1 MESSRIAD
9 CCSPQLNQPCQVAC
23 PIHQNA
29 RGYLAAIAQ
38 GEFEQALRII
48 MEANPLPSICG
59 TICAH
64 PCEDKCRRGKVDK
77 PLSIRALKRFAV
89 EQGRGAI
96 ELARPKARREQK
108 VAIVGSGP
116 AGLVAAHDLALM
128 GYHVTI
134 FEKAESPGG
143 ALGLYIPLYRLPRD
157 TIKQDIKNIE
167 ALGVEIK
174 TGKELGKD
182 FTIDQLQQ
190 QGYKSVLLS
199 LGLPVSRSLPIPG
212 IDHKDVL
219 LALPFLSAVNNGKIR
234 LDPTKVVLV
243 IGSGNVAMDVARS
256 AVRCGAG
263 KVRVVCLEA
272 KDEMPAFPWEIE
284 EALEE
289 GVEMQCCSL
298 GPKQVIVNGNQI
310 AGLNCKKVVSVF
322 DAQKRFNPS
331 YDETV
336 LSDIEGNMIILSIGQ
351 AGDTSCLNGSGVKL
365 NQRGQLVYDSNSL
378 ATSREGVFACGELIS
393 GPGTAVQ
400 AMYSGRRAALS
411 IAKFLSGE
419 EFKLEPFEP
428 LPDLASGVIE
438 KVKRLERN
446 SVPILPVEKR
456 INNVQHVE
464 IGYSLEVA
472 RKEARRCLNCGVG
485 ARRLEEKCI
494 DCLTCVRVCPYEVP
508 VVTPEG
514 AVDIRFDQCQA
525 CGICV
530 GECPARAI
538 AFNMPEV
545 EDVLLQVESAMKGV
559 KVAGGGPVICFV
571 CSYGAAS
578 WRKLPGF
585 LKGIPPQVGLVSVPC
600 VAKLSVSHF
609 IKPFELGAQAV
620 VVAAC
625 EAADCPHEKGILFA
639 QKRVDSAKQL
649 LSQAGL
655 DGRLEWVSFPSGDFS
670 RFHQALSQR
679 QQ

>member
-1 MESSRIAD
+1 MESSDAVCVSSR
-9 CCSPQLNQPCQVAC
+9 LNQPCQVVC

-38 GEFEQALRII
+38 GEFDQALHII

-77 PLSIRALKRFAV
+77 PLSIRALKRVAV
-89 EQGRGAI
+89 EQGKGAF
-96 ELARPKARREQK
+96 EHPRPKTRREQK
-108 VAIVGSGP
+108 VAIIGAGP

-128 GYHVTI
+128 GFPVTI
-134 FEKAESPGG
+134 FEKADSPGG

-190 QGYKSVLLS
+190 QGYKSILLS
-199 LGLPVSRSLPIPG
+199 LGLPLSRSLPIPG

-219 LALPFLSAVNNGKIR
+219 LALPFLSAVNNGKVK
-234 LDPTKVVLV
+234 LDRSKVVLV

-263 KVRVVCLEA
+263 KVRIICLES

-298 GPKQVIVNGNQI
+298 GPRQVTLKGNQI
-310 AGLNCKKVVSVF
+310 VGLNCKKVVSVF
-322 DAQKRFNPS
+322 DSQKRFNPS

-336 LSDIEGNMIILSIGQ
+336 ISDIEGNMIILSIGQ

-365 NQRGQLVYDSNSL
+365 NQRGQLIYDPDSL
-378 ATSREGVFACGELIS
+378 ATSREGVFACGEMIT

-400 AMYSGRRAALS
+400 AMATGRRAALS
-411 IAKFLSGE
+411 IAKHLSGE
-419 EFKLEPFEP
+419 EIKQEPWEP

-438 KVKRLERN
+438 RVKKLERN
-446 SVPILPVEKR
+446 NVPILPVQRR
-456 INNVQHVE
+456 IDNVHHVE
-464 IGYSLEVA
+464 IGYSVEVA

-485 ARRLEEKCI
+485 AQRIEEKCI

-514 AVDIRFDQCQA
+514 AVNIRVDQCQA

-530 GECPARAI
+530 GECPAKAI
-538 AFNMPEV
+538 AFSMPEV
-545 EDVLLQVESAMKGV
+545 EDVLLQVERAMKGV
-559 KVAGGGPVICFV
+559 KVAGEGTVICFV
-571 CSYGAAS
+571 CSYGASS
-578 WRKLPGF
+578 WRKLPG
-585 LKGIPPQVGLVSVPC
+585 LVKGIPPQVGLVSVPC
-600 VAKLSVSHF
+600 VAKLSMTHF

-625 EAADCPHEKGILFA
+625 ESADCPHEKGILFA
-639 QKRVDSAKQL
+639 KKRVDNAKQL
-649 LSQAGL
+649 LSKAGL
-655 DGRLEWVSFPSGDFS
+655 DGRLEWVSFPSGDLS
-670 RFHQALSQR
+670 KFHQALSQR